1 MKYLRYVAKAAAAA
15 VVAGVG
21 GIAVGYADD
30 TLMTGELWAAIAAAV
45 VAGGSV
51 FGIRNGEQP

>member
-1 MKYLRYVAKAAAAA
+1 MKHLKYVAKAAAAA
-15 VVAGVG
+15 IVAGVG